1 VTFRSRW
8 APDLFAWVALA
19 CLAGLSIHR
28 AQLVEDVYGVY
39 TGCAGCFNASV
50 WANDALLAAGFVALI
65 GVSRATNN
73 RYARWVIA
81 LVAVAGVIA
90 YFADLVVFRLLTHR
104 LRVSDVIHFA
114 PDTFALVEVARP
126 LLATPEW
133 RLPNAEALIA
143 TLCAVAGITIGAAHA
158 RRAAAWFFLA
168 AILAGVGYAIP
179 QASYVHQVG
188 IKNLWQVNAEIDPTR
203 EYTAAFSER
212 ISAMPALASRCEP
225 GVEDRVSV
233 VLAIVES
240 LSAYHSKLLS
250 GLHDYTPNLDRLAAR
265 GTYFTHFFA
274 NGYSTEGGEI
284 SLLTGHVPLHTAG
297 SRGSVMAFTDV
308 EGDFHRW
315 LAKEGYETAFFTSAS
330 LSYGELGRWHH
341 AIGIEEVDG
350 AESPFYDGMPRGP
363 FGAAEDAALIDRF
376 LQWHDQRQQKDK
388 PFMATLLTVE
398 SHPPFPVARLGR
410 NDEAASL
417 RHVDTQLA
425 RLVDALDSRGFF
437 RKGVLIIVGDHR
449 AMTPIPAEEFE
460 RLGASAPARI
470 FAMALGRTGL
480 HPGEEPRNLQQT
492 DLIPSL
498 RHLIDRQSCRNDW
511 QGRFLG
517 GEAQPARFVVRAD
530 SLNRNQVVVTEDAR
544 QYRLLLDGDQT
555 RWISPPTDADD
566 GQRLLLEVNRERVA
580 RQVGP

>member
-1 VTFRSRW
+1 
-8 APDLFAWVALA
+8 
-19 CLAGLSIHR
+19 
-28 AQLVEDVYGVY
+28 
-39 TGCAGCFNASV
+39 
-50 WANDALLAAGFVALI
+50 
-65 GVSRATNN
+65 
-73 RYARWVIA
+73 
-81 LVAVAGVIA
+81 
-90 YFADLVVFRLLTHR
+90 
-104 LRVSDVIHFA
+104 
-114 PDTFALVEVARP
+114 
-126 LLATPEW
+126 
-133 RLPNAEALIA
+133 
-143 TLCAVAGITIGAAHA
+143 
-158 RRAAAWFFLA
+158 
-168 AILAGVGYAIP
+168 
-179 QASYVHQVG
+179 
-188 IKNLWQVNAEIDPTR
+188 
-203 EYTAAFSER
+203 
-212 ISAMPALASRCEP
+212 
-225 GVEDRVSV
+225 
-233 VLAIVES
+233 
-240 LSAYHSKLLS
+240 
-250 GLHDYTPNLDRLAAR
+250 
-265 GTYFTHFFA
+265 
-274 NGYSTEGGEI
+274 
-284 SLLTGHVPLHTAG
+284 
-297 SRGSVMAFTDV
+297 
-308 EGDFHRW
+308 
-315 LAKEGYETAFFTSAS
+315 
-330 LSYGELGRWHH
+330 
-341 AIGIEEVDG
+341 
-350 AESPFYDGMPRGP
+350 
-363 FGAAEDAALIDRF
+363 
-376 LQWHDQRQQKDK
+376 
-388 PFMATLLTVE
+388 MATLLTVE

-580 RQVGP
+580 RQAGP